1 MALQEVA
8 RRVLLGHWMVI
19 AGLVIACMAGVTV
32 LHLREA
38 PTYTASTRLVLDA
51 PAPTSLTEATAI
63 ADGAKAIVTSPSH
76 VSTALKTA
84 GVVRDPVAVI
94 RNITLAPG
102 GTSGVLQLSYQDLN
116 PEAAAAIVNALADD
130 LIQTRLAVSPAA
142 QRAALDDRISV
153 AIDQITKLDQKI
165 ASLNDQLQ
173 ALQVD
178 PANAQTVAVRA
189 QILAYQISADSN
201 QRAALTQQEVQLES
215 ERNSLVERGSVP
227 NPSVIDKALPPSH
240 PDPSRLP
247 IDLGLALV
255 IGVILGV
262 AVSSVLEIFG
272 PTLASAEAIAA
283 ALETPL
289 LGWLSE
295 PTGTLRDR
303 LALAASAADVSAVEL
318 LGVGNIPSLSALA
331 RSMEIPGQAEGKGLA
346 IFSAED
352 APPAYSN
359 GSASPSSGFVLVTPE
374 RIRKA
379 ALAPARNLLAISG
392 RPLLGVIVHMP
403 DRPAEPTDLPR
414 PPRKASP
421 RLAVVDRAGDPLQGI
436 SREIASDLWGGR

>member
-32 LHLREA
+32 IHLREA

-76 VSTALKTA
+76 VSTALKNA

-189 QILAYQISADSN
+189 QILAYIGDRQSPPSIPSRSVAPAHRPRAGARDRRDTWRRGLLRARDLRTDSRERRSHRSCSGDASAGLAVGTDGNPARPACAGSERSRCGRRRAAWRRQHSES
-201 QRAALTQQEVQLES
+201 QRARAEH
-215 ERNSLVERGSVP
+215 GS
-227 NPSVIDKALPPSH
+227 
-240 PDPSRLP
+240 
-247 IDLGLALV
+247 
-255 IGVILGV
+255 
-262 AVSSVLEIFG
+262 
-272 PTLASAEAIAA
+272 
-283 ALETPL
+283 
-289 LGWLSE
+289 
-295 PTGTLRDR
+295 
-303 LALAASAADVSAVEL
+303 
-318 LGVGNIPSLSALA
+318 A
-331 RSMEIPGQAEGKGLA
+331 RSG
-346 IFSAED
+346 
-352 APPAYSN
+352 
-359 GSASPSSGFVLVTPE
+359 
-374 RIRKA
+374 
-379 ALAPARNLLAISG
+379 
-392 RPLLGVIVHMP
+392 
-403 DRPAEPTDLPR
+403 
-414 PPRKASP
+414 
-421 RLAVVDRAGDPLQGI
+421 
-436 SREIASDLWGGR
+436 

>member
-32 LHLREA
+32 IHLREA

-76 VSTALKTA
+76 VSTALKNA

-116 PEAAAAIVNALADD
+116 PEAAAAIVNAL
-130 LIQTRLAVSPAA
+130 V
-142 QRAALDDRISV
+142 DDRISV

-303 LALAASAADVSAVEL
+303 LALAASAADVGAVEL

-331 RSMEIPGQAEGKGLA
+331 RSMEVPGQGEGKGLA

-352 APPAYSN
+352 APPAYRN

-421 RLAVVDRAGDPLQGI
+421 RLAVIERDGDPLQGM

>member
-1 MALQEVA
+1 M
-8 RRVLLGHWMVI
+8 
-19 AGLVIACMAGVTV
+19 
-32 LHLREA
+32 
-38 PTYTASTRLVLDA
+38 
-51 PAPTSLTEATAI
+51 
-63 ADGAKAIVTSPSH
+63 
-76 VSTALKTA
+76 
-84 GVVRDPVAVI
+84 
-94 RNITLAPG
+94 
-102 GTSGVLQLSYQDLN
+102 
-116 PEAAAAIVNALADD
+116 
-130 LIQTRLAVSPAA
+130 
-142 QRAALDDRISV
+142 
-153 AIDQITKLDQKI
+153 
-165 ASLNDQLQ
+165 
-173 ALQVD
+173 
-178 PANAQTVAVRA
+178 
-189 QILAYQISADSN
+189 
-201 QRAALTQQEVQLES
+201 
-215 ERNSLVERGSVP
+215 
-227 NPSVIDKALPPSH
+227 IDKAFPPSH

-272 PTLASAEAIAA
+272 PTLASAEAISA

-295 PTGTLRDR
+295 PTETLRDR
-303 LALAASAADVSAVEL
+303 LALAASAAAVGAVEL

-331 RSMEIPGQAEGKGLA
+331 RSMEVPGPAEGKGLA

-352 APPAYSN
+352 APPAYRN

-403 DRPAEPTDLPR
+403 DRPAEPTDLPK

-421 RLAVVDRAGDPLQGI
+421 RLAVVDRDGDPLQGM